1 MVEVKII
8 DNCISVKQQNL
19 IIKQLLQ
26 NKYFPWFYRPDVTE
40 ELNIELGQQ
49 RPAFTHYFI
58 LDKNPNSESL
68 NLVLP
73 IINSLT
79 KKQIIQCRAFLQAPL
94 NPKLIGSKYD
104 TPHTD
109 FSYPHTVYLYY
120 VTDSDG
126 DTLFLKNSKIVKK
139 ITPKKG
145 RLVIFE
151 GNIQHTAEQPKKGVR
166 CIINFDVIKDE

>member
-73 IINSLT
+73 IINSLIT
-79 KKQIIQCRAFLQAPL
+79 KQIIQCRAFLQAPL

-145 RLVIFE
+145 RLVIFD
-151 GNIQHTAEQPKKGVR
+151 GNIQHTAKQPKKGIR
-166 CIINFDVIKDE
+166 CIINFDVIKDV